1 MEAGIV
7 RDILNKYE
15 LLSGQMVNYNKSD
28 SVFSPNTGA
37 EERVRVCDCLDV
49 QEKAKPGKYL
59 GMPMSIGKS
68 KTEVFGFLSDK
79 IQHKLQSWCN
89 KELSKAGKLTLI
101 KSSAQTTP
109 NFWMSLFLIPET
121 VCNDIERKMNA
132 FLWGGANGKGVKWL
146 SWKRL
151 CAPKDFGGLG
161 LKELKKFNMAMIA
174 KQGWRLLTEANK
186 LVSAVMKARYYSDS
200 SVLNVKLGSNP
211 SYVWRGIYQ
220 ALEVVRAGARRK
232 IGDGEDTMVWKVPWL
247 PDDSH
252 GFIATDE
259 YPQLKNIKVSSLMS
273 ADKRWDVDLLND
285 LFCDRDVDLIT
296 RIPIPLRDTRDSWYW
311 LLVEKGEF
319 TVRSSYR
326 WLHGECTDSYTAL
339 WKKLWHLQLPNKISN
354 LVWRLCK
361 GCLPTA
367 MALAS
372 KHVDIDVR
380 CPWCH
385 SEIETDVHIM
395 FLCDFARTVWL
406 TTRVN
411 HLVQCTMNESPCQI
425 FTRAFEN
432 GTREQC
438 VEIAMICWSLWNRRN
453 RWVWER
459 INGLVFGVRHSA
471 INFLA
476 E

>member
-1 MEAGIV
+1 
-7 RDILNKYE
+7 
-15 LLSGQMVNYNKSD
+15 
-28 SVFSPNTGA
+28 
-37 EERVRVCDCLDV
+37 
-49 QEKAKPGKYL
+49 
-59 GMPMSIGKS
+59 
-68 KTEVFGFLSDK
+68 
-79 IQHKLQSWCN
+79 
-89 KELSKAGKLTLI
+89 
-101 KSSAQTTP
+101 
-109 NFWMSLFLIPET
+109 
-121 VCNDIERKMNA
+121 
-132 FLWGGANGKGVKWL
+132 
-146 SWKRL
+146 
-151 CAPKDFGGLG
+151 
-161 LKELKKFNMAMIA
+161 MAMIA

-273 ADKRWDVDLLND
+273 ADKSWDVDLLND

-361 GCLPTA
+361 GCLPTP

-395 FLCDFARTVWL
+395 FLCDFARTEWL

-411 HLVQCTMNESPCQI
+411 HLVQCKMNESPCQI

-438 VEIAMICWSLWNRRN
+438 VEIAMICWSLRNRMN

-459 INGLVFGVRHSA
+459 INGSVFGVRHSA

-476 E
+476 EWKEAQVRDEDRRLRGELGRRVWCPPKEGWVKINIDAAVFLDGSIGVGAVIRDSQTKFVIARGRKIAGAWRPREAEAMALIEALSWVMAKGYNHCVFDTDSYELATACNGRPGEAYFGNIVMDCIHMLKHICPVLVDFDYRSANSVAHVLA